1 MEKKEFT
8 QSFFRFE
15 ITQTTKVLMYKIRM
29 GDGKRWNIDGDEEC
43 GHITLMEPGRSVN
56 NTLVLLGR
64 GYMRII
70 TACSGYEYLIQDKED
85 GDGAEVTFSGPV
97 NALLAQSLMPR
108 MRYVP
113 GTLRG
118 MSEDMPDYAPIV
130 VTSNEAC
137 DASVATSILQDWFLD
152 KPLFAMPHGWRV
164 NMKFNNELVPYFPPF
179 EGEMRENPKKRRRRE
194 RTGKFARR

>member
-56 NTLVLLGR
+56 NTLVLLGQ

-118 MSEDMPDYAPIV
+118 MSEYMPDYAPIGEFMRIREKRRAGDP
-130 VTSNEAC
+130 NPQ
-137 DASVATSILQDWFLD
+137 DA
-152 KPLFAMPHGWRV
+152 HGWRV

>member
-1 MEKKEFT
+1 
-8 QSFFRFE
+8 
-15 ITQTTKVLMYKIRM
+15 MYKIRM

-56 NTLVLLGR
+56 NTLVLLGQ

-118 MSEDMPDYAPIV
+118 MSEDMPDYADSRKTP
-130 VTSNEAC
+130 
-137 DASVATSILQDWFLD
+137 
-152 KPLFAMPHGWRV
+152 
-164 NMKFNNELVPYFPPF
+164 
-179 EGEMRENPKKRRRRE
+179 RRRSQSSGCARLAGE
-194 RTGKFARR
+194 HEVQQRTGAVFPAV

>member
-56 NTLVLLGR
+56 NTLVLLGQ

-108 MRYVP
+108 MR
-113 GTLRG
+113 
-118 MSEDMPDYAPIV
+118 
-130 VTSNEAC
+130 
-137 DASVATSILQDWFLD
+137 
-152 KPLFAMPHGWRV
+152 
-164 NMKFNNELVPYFPPF
+164 
-179 EGEMRENPKKRRRRE
+179 
-194 RTGKFARR
+194 

>member
-1 MEKKEFT
+1 
-8 QSFFRFE
+8 
-15 ITQTTKVLMYKIRM
+15 
-29 GDGKRWNIDGDEEC
+29 
-43 GHITLMEPGRSVN
+43 MEPGRSVN
-56 NTLVLLGR
+56 NTLVLLGQ

-118 MSEDMPDYAPIV
+118 MSEDMPTMRRSANLCGFAKNAAPAIP
-130 VTSNEAC
+130 
-137 DASVATSILQDWFLD
+137 IL
-152 KPLFAMPHGWRV
+152 R
-164 NMKFNNELVPYFPPF
+164 
-179 EGEMRENPKKRRRRE
+179 MR
-194 RTGKFARR
+194 TAGG

>member
-56 NTLVLLGR
+56 NTLVLLGQ

-70 TACSGYEYLIQDKED
+70 TACSGYEYLIQDNRYFFVFKSL
-85 GDGAEVTFSGPV
+85 FSFT
-97 NALLAQSLMPR
+97 NF
-108 MRYVP
+108 
-113 GTLRG
+113 
-118 MSEDMPDYAPIV
+118 I
-130 VTSNEAC
+130 
-137 DASVATSILQDWFLD
+137 I
-152 KPLFAMPHGWRV
+152 
-164 NMKFNNELVPYFPPF
+164 YFYF
-179 EGEMRENPKKRRRRE
+179 
-194 RTGKFARR
+194 